1 MPSLV
6 RLRVEELAS
15 RADVA
20 VDTIRLYRSRRLL
33 EPPEREGRIAWYGE
47 AHVERL
53 AEIRRLQGLGLTLA
67 TIGRIFAGELDAAD
81 TALAAAAAAAESEGP
96 LTLADVAERSGVPLP
111 LLQLAE
117 QTGLLTPPRVD
128 GGPQY
133 STADVEAARAA
144 TGLLDLGLPL
154 GDLLELARRH
164 HAEVR
169 SVAEGAVALFD
180 EHIRHPLREA
190 GLPDDEAAARLVE
203 AFEKVLPATVAIVTH
218 HFRRTLLAVAQ
229 EHLERVDPSTF
240 DRLRA
245 L

>member
-1 MPSLV
+1 M
-6 RLRVEELAS
+6 RLRVEELAA

-20 VDTIRLYRSRRLL
+20 VDTIRFYRSRGLL
-33 EPPEREGRIAWYGE
+33 PPPEREGRIAWYGQS
-47 AHVERL
+47 HVERL
-53 AEIRRLQGLGLTLA
+53 AEIKRLQGLGLTLA
-67 TIGRIFAGELDAAD
+67 TIGRILSGELDAAD
-81 TALAAAAAAAESEGP
+81 AALAAATVSAEAEAEDGP
-96 LTLADVAERSGVPLP
+96 LTLAEVAERSGVPMA

-133 STADVEAARAA
+133 STADVEAAASA
-144 TGLLDLGLPL
+144 MSLLELGLPL
-154 GDLLELARRH
+154 DELLALARRH
-164 HAEVR
+164 HDAVR

-180 EHIRHPLREA
+180 DHIRHPLRDS
-190 GLPDDEAAARLVE
+190 GLPEDEAAARLVE

-229 EHLERVDPSTF
+229 EHLERVDPAAF
-240 DRLRA
+240 GRLAA